1 MNIFTK
7 LWRAEPVIVSLVTN
21 AAFWPTA
28 FTVASAFGH
37 PIPDGQ
43 QHALIGASALISG
56 LIVRQNVTAPDTMK
70 QQLADVAS
78 ANQKV
83 GT

>member
-1 MNIFTK
+1 MNWLKK
-7 LWRAEPVIVSLVTN
+7 LWRAEPVIVSLLTN

-37 PIPDGQ
+37 PIADGQ

-56 LIVRQNVTAPDTMK
+56 LIVRQNVVAPDTAD
-70 QQLADVAS
+70 QHIADVVS
-78 ANQKV
+78 ANNKV
-83 GT
+83 GV